1 MRSRRSRHRSYS
13 PHFLT
18 HAAALASAA
27 NLASATAFTVAYG
40 CSLTVVGLF
49 AEPVEELVED
59 FTGKDCC
66 QS

>member
-1 MRSRRSRHRSYS
+1 
-13 PHFLT
+13 LT

-27 NLASATAFTVAYG
+27 NLASTTAFTVAYG
-40 CSLTVVGLF
+40 CSLTVNGLF
-49 AEPVEELVED
+49 AEPVEELVEE